1 MALFGQVI
9 LEGNNFGVPCTTYK
23 KFKNCWPEKRDKR
36 LKTGKK
42 QNTTNEVVLWN
53 FFFFAY
59 HHLKLITLKVSQL
72 FKTAFINIITPA
84 KFKKK
89 D

>member
-42 QNTTNEVVLWN
+42 QNATNEEVLWN
-53 FFFFAY
+53 FFF
-59 HHLKLITLKVSQL
+59 LCLPSPKVDN
-72 FKTAFINIITPA
+72 FKSKSVI
-84 KFKKK
+84 
-89 D
+89 